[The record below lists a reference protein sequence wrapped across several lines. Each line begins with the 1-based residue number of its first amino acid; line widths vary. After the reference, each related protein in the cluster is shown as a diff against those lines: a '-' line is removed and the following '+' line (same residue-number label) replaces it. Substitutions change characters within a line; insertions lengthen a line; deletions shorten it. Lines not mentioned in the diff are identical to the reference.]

1 MPMGTGAAG
10 GLGALGVIIMPLG
23 IAAMLLKQPPGPVKK
38 LVKAGAISPET
49 ARRCETLDIPRPFV
63 LEPAMR
69 RGVVHRT
76 EDGRYW
82 VDLDRARRVR
92 RRLALV
98 AGLLAMALGAAAW
111 AFLVLT
117 AGDGVEP

>member
-38 LVKAGAISPET
+38 LLKAGAVSPET
-49 ARRCETLDIPRPFV
+49 SRRSETLDIPRPFV

-92 RRLALV
+92 RRLALN
-98 AGLLAMALGAAAW
+98 AGLVTLGLGGLA
-111 AFLVLT
+111 
-117 AGDGVEP
+117 

>member
-38 LVKAGAISPET
+38 LLKAGAVSPET
-49 ARRCETLDIPRPFV
+49 SRRSETLDIPRPFV

-92 RRLALV
+92 RRLALN
-98 AGLLAMALGAAAW
+98 AGLVTLGLGGLAW
-111 AFLVLT
+111 AFLVLI
-117 AGDGVEP
+117 AGDGVKP

>member
-10 GLGALGVIIMPLG
+10 GLGAVGVLVMPLA

-38 LVKAGAISPET
+38 LIAAGATSADT
-49 ARRCETLDIPRPFV
+49 ARRSESLGIPRPFV
-63 LEPAMR
+63 LEPALR

-76 EDGRYW
+76 DDGRYW

-92 RRLALV
+92 RRLAV
-98 AGLLAMALGAAAW
+98 TAGLVGLALVGLAW
-111 AFLVLT
+111 AFLFLT
-117 AGDGVEP
+117 SGDGASA